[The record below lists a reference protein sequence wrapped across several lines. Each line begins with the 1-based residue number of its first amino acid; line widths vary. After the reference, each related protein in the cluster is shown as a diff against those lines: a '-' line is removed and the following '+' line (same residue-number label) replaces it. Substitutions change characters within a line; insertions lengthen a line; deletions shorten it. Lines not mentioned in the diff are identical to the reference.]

1 VLQAVKLIRNGSACK
16 LYMPVRIEVHAWVPD
31 CRCISPSPGKT
42 TSITYSLPLK
52 ELRGDGVPIGP
63 FFAEEFFLRA
73 PNEDR
78 AWSGSPMYDVN
89 SGAATV
95 RCDCSSATILASN
108 VCIVREVHDGQSWQ

>member
-1 VLQAVKLIRNGSACK
+1 MR
-16 LYMPVRIEVHAWVPD
+16 VHASRVAIHCEAPIRVPD

-52 ELRGDGVPIGP
+52 ELRGEGVPIGP

-78 AWSGSPMYDVN
+78 AWSGSPMYDIN

-95 RCDCSSATILASN
+95 RCDHLWPPPRPPWSEIRGC
-108 VCIVREVHDGQSWQ
+108 VCWECLL

>member
-1 VLQAVKLIRNGSACK
+1 MMRVPSRMMKLVHDGSASNC
-16 LYMPVRIEVHAWVPD
+16 MPVLLEVHDWAPV

-52 ELRGDGVPIGP
+52 ELRGEGVPIGP

-78 AWSGSPMYDVN
+78 GWSGSPMYDVN
-89 SGAATV
+89 SGAVTV
-95 RCDCSSATILASN
+95 RCDCFQPPQRQQCL
-108 VCIVREVHDGQSWQ
+108 R